1 MKKKILIVAA
11 ILTLSCA
18 ANSFAAAVAFTWLSA
33 GTSTDNGGGDQ
44 TMAVTDPVPA
54 LTFKPSAGV
63 VIGYSSHA
71 SGATYSLG
79 TYHTTGTFTY
89 ATTSTD
95 TNIYRYPSASGNA
108 TQANVQKGPN
118 APATASTQYDWTNA
132 AGVAWTASK

>member
-1 MKKKILIVAA
+1 MKKKALILAA
-11 ILTLSCA
+11 LFTLTCA
-18 ANSFAAAVAFTWLSA
+18 ANSFAAAVGFTWLSE
-33 GTSTDNGGGDQ
+33 GTTADPGGGSQ

-63 VIGYSSHA
+63 VVGYSSHA

-79 TYHTTGTFTY
+79 TYHMTGTFTY

-95 TNIYRYPSASGNA
+95 TNFYRYPNASNA
-108 TQANVQKGPN
+108 TQDDVQKGPD
-118 APATASTQYDWTNA
+118 APADASTEYDWTSV